1 MKNFITWYLSRVLMK
16 KVARNKR
23 SANSHFPI
31 LFARYCSDFSF
42 PLEYIHTCI
51 PFLLWQRQKAKTKKR
66 KKKTEKKWEKN
77 PFGFPVN
84 EQFSPSERVPRSMY
98 RTRRENLAQRIVSE
112 LLKRDDERRNVD
124 ANIGEQRAKPPA
136 SRHRAVSVTI
146 LLRE

>member
-1 MKNFITWYLSRVLMK
+1 
-16 KVARNKR
+16 
-23 SANSHFPI
+23 
-31 LFARYCSDFSF
+31 
-42 PLEYIHTCI
+42 
-51 PFLLWQRQKAKTKKR
+51 
-66 KKKTEKKWEKN
+66 
-77 PFGFPVN
+77 
-84 EQFSPSERVPRSMY
+84 MY